1 MLAAEAAREAG
12 RLLRDGFSRNAGVR
26 LNAGKDV
33 KTSADVA
40 SEELIRRLLEATG
53 VQILGEESVDR
64 QVINRILETANS
76 LKRP

>member
-1 MLAAEAAREAG
+1 MEDFFRK
-12 RLLRDGFSRNAGVR
+12 AGVR
-26 LNAGKDV
+26 SNAGKDV
-33 KTSADVA
+33 KTLADVA
-40 SEELIRRLLEATG
+40 SEKLIRSCLKATG